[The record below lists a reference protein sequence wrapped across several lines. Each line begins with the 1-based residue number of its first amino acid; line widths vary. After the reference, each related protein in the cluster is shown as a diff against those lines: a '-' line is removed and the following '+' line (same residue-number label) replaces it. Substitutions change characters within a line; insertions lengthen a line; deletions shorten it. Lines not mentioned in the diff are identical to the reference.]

1 MEKLPTLTFSQALTT
16 AKSRLLSF
24 NGRSRR
30 SEFWYCYLAA
40 YLVSLV
46 ASLIPF
52 IGTPISCIASLLIL
66 PIAFRRVHDSGHS
79 GWWIGGGIILS
90 FIALTIIGVTLVSN
104 AKTGNIDWE
113 DDERIMLLITQSFKS
128 VQVIIATLIYIVF
141 SIIQLVFLCQD
152 SQKGPNRYGESPKYP
167 NENAG
172 LQSTDTLE

>member
-30 SEFWYCYLAA
+30 SEFWYCYLAS

-52 IGTPISCIASLLIL
+52 VGTPISCIASLLIV

-90 FIALTIIGVTLVSN
+90 LITLTIIGVTLVSN
-104 AKTGNIDWE
+104 AKTGSIDWE

-128 VQVIIATLIYIVF
+128 VQVIIATFVYIIF
-141 SIIQLVFLCQD
+141 SIIQLVFLFQD

-167 NENAG
+167 SENAG

>member
-30 SEFWYCYLAA
+30 SEYWYSYLAA

-52 IGTPISCIASLLIL
+52 IGSPISCIVSLLIL

-79 GWWIGGGIILS
+79 GWWIGGGFILD

-104 AKTGNIDWE
+104 AKTGSIDWE
-113 DDERIMLLITQSFKS
+113 DDDRHLNLHCIQHHPVGLPVSGLTERAQPLWRKS
-128 VQVIIATLIYIVF
+128 EI
-141 SIIQLVFLCQD
+141 S
-152 SQKGPNRYGESPKYP
+152 
-167 NENAG
+167 
-172 LQSTDTLE
+172 